1 MLFPFST
8 CFSKNKYYGPVLL
21 ELPVLTFPAL
31 PKKLVL
37 TEPEVEGTRPPA
49 VFPPPTVEPPT
60 VPAED

>member
-1 MLFPFST
+1 
-8 CFSKNKYYGPVLL
+8 VLL